1 MATDRD
7 YHEHAGDGKHMAFRT
22 PPTGTARPAL
32 GLSKKEALH
41 TQQLLGHAML
51 YKSKL
56 RATSWQLP
64 WS

>member
-1 MATDRD
+1 MATERGC
-7 YHEHAGDGKHMAFRT
+7 YERAGDGKYMAFHT

-32 GLSKKEALH
+32 GLSKKALH
-41 TQQLLGHAML
+41 TQQLRGHAML

-56 RATSWQLP
+56 RATSCQLP